1 MRHKGPIITLVAGLA
16 VAAVL
21 MVLNLTGTNDDD
33 AALPTDAVGNAGSA
47 PSADATTPSAAPTTA
62 APAPAP
68 AGTYAGKVTGGG
80 ATIAIALKDGKAVAY
95 LCDGRSTEAWLQ
107 GTAANGELALTGAG
121 GATLTAT
128 YGNGRVEGDISAK
141 GRQWAFSV
149 GTVSKPSG
157 LYRATAN
164 VRNAQVVGGWIVL
177 ANGDQVGVLV
187 VGDEIEPAPELNTS
201 TNTVNVDGTQ
211 ITANPVD
218 GTGL

>member
-1 MRHKGPIITLVAGLA
+1 MKHKGPIITLVAGLV

-33 AALPTDAVGNAGSA
+33 ATPTDAVGNAESSPTVA
-47 PSADATTPSAAPTTA
+47 ATTPAAAPTTA
-62 APAPAP
+62 APAPQ
-68 AGTYAGKVTGGG
+68 GTYAGKVNGGG

-107 GTAANGELALTGAG
+107 GTAANGQLSLTGAG
-121 GATLTAT
+121 GASLTAT
-128 YGNGRVEGDISAK
+128 YGNGRVEGDITAK
-141 GRQWAFSV
+141 GRDWAFSV

-164 VRNAQVVGGWIVL
+164 VRNAEVVGGWIVL
-177 ANGDQVGVLV
+177 ANGEQVGVLV
-187 VGDEIEPAPELNTS
+187 VGDDARPAPELNTS
-201 TNTVNVDGTQ
+201 TNTVNVNGTQ

>member
-21 MVLNLTGTNDDD
+21 MVLNLTGTNDDGST
-33 AALPTDAVGNAGSA
+33 PTGTVGNAASTPA
-47 PSADATTPSAAPTTA
+47 VAATTPAAAPTTA
-62 APAPAP
+62 APAPQV
-68 AGTYAGKVTGGG
+68 TYAGKVNGGG

-107 GTAANGELALTGAG
+107 GTAANGQLSLTGAG

-128 YGNGRVEGDISAK
+128 YGNGRAAGTISAK
-141 GRQWAFSV
+141 SREWAFSV
-149 GTVSKPSG
+149 GTVTKPSG

-164 VRNAQVVGGWIVL
+164 VRNAEVVGGWIVL
-177 ANGDQVGVLV
+177 ANGEQVGVLV
-187 VGDEIEPAPELNTS
+187 VGDDVEPAPELNTS

>member
-1 MRHKGPIITLVAGLA
+1 
-16 VAAVL
+16 
-21 MVLNLTGTNDDD
+21 MVLNLTGTNDDGS
-33 AALPTDAVGNAGSA
+33 TSTGAVGNATSA
-47 PSADATTPSAAPTTA
+47 PAVAATTPAAAPTTA
-62 APAPAP
+62 APAPQV
-68 AGTYAGKVTGGG
+68 TYAGKVNGGG

-107 GTAANGELALTGAG
+107 GTAANGQLSLTGAG
-121 GATLTAT
+121 GASLTAT
-128 YGNGRVEGDISAK
+128 YGNGLAAGTISA
-141 GRQWAFSV
+141 RSREWAFSV

-164 VRNAQVVGGWIVL
+164 VRNAEVVGGWIVL
-177 ANGDQVGVLV
+177 ANGEQVGVLV
-187 VGDEIEPAPELNTS
+187 VGDDVEPAPELNTS

>member
-1 MRHKGPIITLVAGLA
+1 MKHKGPIITLVAGLV

-33 AALPTDAVGNAGSA
+33 ADTPTDAVGNATSPTVA
-47 PSADATTPSAAPTTA
+47 ATTPAAAPTTA
-62 APAPAP
+62 APAPQ
-68 AGTYAGKVTGGG
+68 GTYAGKVNGGG

-107 GTAANGELALTGAG
+107 GTAANGQLSLTGAG
-121 GATLTAT
+121 GASLTAT
-128 YGNGRVEGDISAK
+128 YGNGRVQGDITAK
-141 GRQWAFSV
+141 GRDWAFSV

-164 VRNAQVVGGWIVL
+164 VRNAEVVGGWIVL
-177 ANGDQVGVLV
+177 ANGEQVGVLV
-187 VGDEIEPAPELNTS
+187 VGDDAQPAPELNTS
-201 TNTVNVDGTQ
+201 TNTVTVNDTQ